1 MKKFS
6 RCVLILILVA
16 IISGVAGYMYENKK
30 ILPMYESTTQLY
42 VVPGEENEASIRASN
57 GGLKEDFTII
67 FKSNVVISAAQKI
80 AGTSEDIAQYLEV
93 SSPANS
99 NIVEIK
105 CVNPDQ
111 NTAKKYV
118 DAVAATAIKT
128 TSIIPVNSIQI
139 LSEGTSSGVA
149 FKPDLYRNT
158 AIITGIASAICLF
171 IEVIVCLFMSAFKSK
186 DDDYNHEF
194 EYERRFGHMD
204 YIDHKPQLIED
215 GKDKQAKAVS
225 AANVDEAEVL
235 DKLEHEVSDYFNEG
249 KEEKNKKSRKRKKSS
264 GKSEDDIIKQPET
277 YVVNSI
283 SAADEEQKVI
293 EDEGSDAV
301 NSIGAADEEQ
311 EVIEDEG
318 SDAVNS
324 IGAADEEQE
333 VIEDEGSDA
342 VNNIGTADE
351 EQEVIKNETS
361 EIVYNAEEAVYAKPE
376 VEDVHNGKPEMDVT
390 YSADAVDVEQEETEN
405 KGSDVVNSIDSA
417 DEEQEEAAFTKP
429 EVENAHS
436 GKPEM
441 EVPYS
446 DEEAD
451 TKQEDTDKPVTDV
464 VYKAEITDEEYKA
477 LREATAVEADD
488 NIESEVIRKADK
500 LSDEE
505 LKNIEIEDQAAATID
520 EDQTVEKVLQE
531 AAETFS
537 SDVADIQEASKKNYR
552 IIGTIRK

>member
-149 FKPDLYRNT
+149 FKPDLYRNI

-342 VNNIGTADE
+342 VNKIGTADE

>member
-93 SSPANS
+93 SSPANT

-283 SAADEEQKVI
+283 SAADEEQ
-293 EDEGSDAV
+293 
-301 NSIGAADEEQ
+301 

-333 VIEDEGSDA
+333 VI
-342 VNNIGTADE
+342 
-351 EQEVIKNETS
+351 KNETS
-361 EIVYNAEEAVYAKPE
+361 EIVYNAEEAAYAKPE

-429 EVENAHS
+429 EVENVHS

-451 TKQEDTDKPVTDV
+451 KKQEDTDKPVTEV

-477 LREATAVEADD
+477 LREATEVEADD

>member
-283 SAADEEQKVI
+283 
-293 EDEGSDAV
+293 
-301 NSIGAADEEQ
+301 GAADEEQ

-324 IGAADEEQE
+324 IG
-333 VIEDEGSDA
+333 
-342 VNNIGTADE
+342 TADE
-351 EQEVIKNETS
+351 VHCLQDLEYIQRWQAGEVLEVLCLS
-361 EIVYNAEEAVYAKPE
+361 RGLLIVW
-376 VEDVHNGKPEMDVT
+376 HR
-390 YSADAVDVEQEETEN
+390 
-405 KGSDVVNSIDSA
+405 
-417 DEEQEEAAFTKP
+417 
-429 EVENAHS
+429 
-436 GKPEM
+436 
-441 EVPYS
+441 
-446 DEEAD
+446 
-451 TKQEDTDKPVTDV
+451 
-464 VYKAEITDEEYKA
+464 
-477 LREATAVEADD
+477 LR
-488 NIESEVIRKADK
+488 
-500 LSDEE
+500 
-505 LKNIEIEDQAAATID
+505 
-520 EDQTVEKVLQE
+520 
-531 AAETFS
+531 
-537 SDVADIQEASKKNYR
+537 
-552 IIGTIRK
+552 